1 MRKSFKEFH
10 PYDVGGACVLLAV
23 KVEEPK
29 PRRTLEDV
37 AAACARVARRDKCL
51 DDTKEI
57 EMWDNTLKHL
67 EPLIAAILCF
77 DLQVDHPYLP
87 LLKYTKELKGF
98 NKEVLR
104 DLAAA
109 AWAIINHGL
118 QTPIC
123 LFYQPTTIA
132 SAAVFIASK
141 VGDVSLNDDATKG
154 TVWWNVMQ
162 SNIYETTKCIDDILD
177 MYTATCP
184 KLNTS
189 LEETKIN
196 PLANATILM
205 NSYENTVGYMSGS
218 TTPNIDPK
226 FSEYEYIDIDK
237 IYEPPPENPSPST
250 NTIGNDE
257 TAEDD
262 YDEIENGD
270 DSVTE
275 VECEG
280 EAHLV
285 SQRGGEYLQDGQYG
299 DQDSQD
305 GGYEEDNEFMGSS
318 DESQF
323 SDSQH
328 TVPSEEGEE
337 YPRLQ
342 YENGVGSQHYGSQN
356 EDVVLSQQDGSQN
369 ENGALSQHD
378 GSQYE
383 NGALS
388 QHDGSQ
394 YENGT
399 ISHLDVSQNEN
410 GTLSQHDGSQYGNGT
425 VSNRDRTQ
433 YLQNDDIHSQYDE
446 EQLEVEIY
454 TENGNGFYNN
464 NVQSTNH
471 QSEEDDV
478 STIGDEEIQN
488 NEEGEYST
496 DIDVEMY
503 DENGIENGVGDYPD

>member
-109 AWAIINHGL
+109 AWAIINHGH

-189 LEETKIN
+189 SEETKIN

-205 NSYENTVGYMSGS
+205 NSYENTVGNMSGS
-218 TTPNIDPK
+218 TTPIIDPK
-226 FSEYEYIDIDK
+226 FNEYEYIDIDK
-237 IYEPPPENPSPST
+237 IYEPPPENPSPSSH
-250 NTIGNDE
+250 TIGNDE

-262 YDEIENGD
+262 SDVIENGD
-270 DSVTE
+270 DTVTE

-280 EAHLV
+280 EAHSL

-299 DQDSQD
+299 DQDSQY
-305 GGYEEDNEFMGSS
+305 GGYAEDEEFMGSS

-328 TVPSEEGEE
+328 TVPSEGEV
-337 YPRLQ
+337 YSGTQ
-342 YENGVGSQHYGSQN
+342 YVNGVGSQNYGSQN
-356 EDVVLSQQDGSQN
+356 ESGTLSQHDASHDENGALSQHDGSQN
-369 ENGALSQHD
+369 ENGAVSHRDGLQNENGSLSQHD

-383 NGALS
+383 NGAV
-388 QHDGSQ
+388 
-394 YENGT
+394 
-399 ISHLDVSQNEN
+399 SH
-410 GTLSQHDGSQYGNGT
+410 
-425 VSNRDRTQ
+425 RDRAQ
-433 YLQNDDIHSQYDE
+433 YLQDDDIHSHYGE

-454 TENGNGFYNN
+454 TENG
-464 NVQSTNH
+464 
-471 QSEEDDV
+471 
-478 STIGDEEIQN
+478 
-488 NEEGEYST
+488 EYST

-503 DENGIENGVGDYPD
+503 DANGIENGIGDYPN